1 MVGSLNSYK
10 MELTQSDHPPCLED
24 ALSHYA
30 MVGVLPKSADQKNAA
45 KTKGQGSSEINLN

>member
-45 KTKGQGSSEINLN
+45 KTKG